1 MRKYGL
7 FGSLAALLAA
17 CASATMTL
25 TPSLQAGRVRTY
37 RMVSD
42 VTSVIGIPGAGATDR
57 TLLHATVA
65 IRLSGPTAT
74 VTLTPTRFE
83 RDGKRADPPAPQTAT
98 LTFDETGTITGIKGQ
113 TPQAELPLGGSADDL
128 GALLGITI
136 RRGRIAVADRWRTAL
151 DPSGER
157 RSRVAALRYVAG
169 RRCAI
174 VESVATRPVE
184 RTRETNG
191 TTLRLSGTETS
202 IVETAFAFDEGLVA
216 SLDSTAEGTF
226 TVAGAPQQGSVT
238 IRSKTSL
245 LLTDVRPDTASPTP
259 SASPSPGRSAR
270 PPRTPSP
277 TPTR

>member
-1 MRKYGL
+1 MAAPAAV
-7 FGSLAALLAA
+7 LAVVLAA
-17 CASATMTL
+17 CASPPMTL
-25 TPSLQAGRVRTY
+25 TPSLAAGQVRTY
-37 RMVSD
+37 RMTSD
-42 VTSVIGIPGAGATDR
+42 VTSVIGVPGAGATDR
-57 TLLHATVA
+57 TVLQATLT
-65 IRLSGPTAT
+65 IRLTGTSAT

-98 LTFDETGTITGIKGQ
+98 LTFGEDGTITGVKGE
-113 TPQAELPLGGSADDL
+113 TPQAELPLGGSPDDL

-157 RSRVAALRYVAG
+157 RSRVAALRYVTG

-174 VESVATRPVE
+174 VESVATRPAE

-191 TTLRLSGTETS
+191 TTLRLAGTETS
-202 IVETAFAFDEGLVA
+202 IVQTAFALDDGLVA

-238 IRSKTSL
+238 IRSKTTM
-245 LLTDVRPDTASPTP
+245 LLTDVRPDAASPSP
-259 SASPSPGRSAR
+259 SASPSGSPGRSPR
-270 PPRTPSP
+270 PPRTPAP
-277 TPTR
+277 TPST